1 MPGSSQFYLTQFYL
15 WLVALVLMAMFLIY
29 VFVYQHQIGLEEG
42 DAWEEAFDRIQVP
55 VDHISRDTDVWYH
68 QGQSTCVG
76 AGNFTDS
83 CSGTEVYCSG
93 GLVYGMAD
101 QQAREVLKALK
112 NGGVHPEC
120 PLL

>member
-15 WLVALVLMAMFLIY
+15 WLLSLVLLTMFLIY

-42 DAWEEAFDRIQVP
+42 DAWEEAFGRVNIG
-55 VDHISRDTDVWYH
+55 HMSRDADVWYH

-76 AGNFTDS
+76 AGDFTDR
-83 CSGTEVYCSG
+83 CLGTEDYCSG
-93 GLVYGMAD
+93 GSTYGTAD
-101 QQAREVLKALK
+101 QQAREVLRALK